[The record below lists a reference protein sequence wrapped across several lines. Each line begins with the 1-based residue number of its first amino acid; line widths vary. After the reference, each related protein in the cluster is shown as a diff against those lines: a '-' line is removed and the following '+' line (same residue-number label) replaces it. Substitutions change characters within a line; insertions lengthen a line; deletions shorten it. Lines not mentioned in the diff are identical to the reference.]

1 MAARTLGR
9 VLLGVLA
16 VGAGWQVAR
25 AAGKAAP
32 KDEATFDPALPP
44 CVVASVPASRA
55 TDVDAALR
63 EIKVTFDRPMMT
75 RQQWSWIIHTALGVY
90 PGVRDVP
97 PRWED
102 EGRTCVL
109 SVRLR
114 ADTVYAV
121 GCNSVRHP
129 GFRSRDN
136 KVAVPYVLV
145 FKTKKTHRF

>member
-1 MAARTLGR
+1 MATRTLRR
-9 VLLGVLA
+9 VLLGALV
-16 VGAGWQVAR
+16 VGAGWHATL

-32 KDEATFDPALPP
+32 KTEPKFDPSLPP

-55 TDVDAALR
+55 TDVDPALR
-63 EIKVTFDRPMMT
+63 EIKVTFDRPMTT
-75 RQQWSWIIHTALGVY
+75 RQQWSWIIHTALGLY

-102 EGRTCVL
+102 DGRTCVL

-121 GCNSVRHP
+121 GCNSVRHT

-136 KVAVPYVLV
+136 KVAVPYVLA
-145 FKTKKTHRF
+145 FKTRKTHRF